1 MPDPEPAAPAPPTET
16 PAAGGAD
23 GAKAERPARV
33 YFSEMKPGDRADG
46 VFLINNVQLGTKRNG
61 DPFLKMMVSDRTAR
75 VAAKWWDRGPEMV
88 EKLPDPGVVRV
99 KGRMEEFGG
108 APQFVIDN
116 VFKADPRRIDY
127 AELLPSTDKDVGQ
140 MFADVASLLR
150 GMASPT
156 LLALAEAYLAD
167 AALMDALRRAPA
179 AMTFHHAYLGG
190 LLDHTLNAM
199 RAADAVC
206 GLYPG
211 LNRDLVIFG
220 IFVHDLAKTWELS
233 YDTAFDYTDG
243 GRLVGH
249 IVKSAMWVEQKAAE
263 AEKLTG
269 RAIPRD
275 VIDVL
280 EHTILAHHGE
290 LSLGFG
296 SAKSPATPEAWAIH
310 MIENMDA
317 KLTMALTACRW
328 DDSAATWTDYH
339 RAFDGK
345 LFRPDV
351 LAAADATTASVEPA
365 EETGGSPAALFGS

>member
-1 MPDPEPAAPAPPTET
+1 MSADTT
-16 PAAGGAD
+16 P
-23 GAKAERPARV
+23 PARPPRV
-33 YFSEMKPGDRADG
+33 FFSEMKPGDRADG

-61 DPFLKMMVSDRTAR
+61 EPFLKMMVSDRTGR

-88 EKLPDPGVVRV
+88 ERLPDPGVVRV

-116 VFKADPRRIDY
+116 VFQADPRRIDY
-127 AELLPSTDKDVGQ
+127 SELLPSTDKNVGQ
-140 MFADVASLLR
+140 MWANCEAMLR
-150 GMASPT
+150 GLSSPT
-156 LLALAEAYLAD
+156 LRDLAAAYLDD
-167 AALMDALRRAPA
+167 AALMEDFRRAPA

-199 RAADAVC
+199 RSADAVC

-220 IFVHDLAKTWELS
+220 VFVHDLAKTWELS

-249 IVKSAMWVEQKAAE
+249 VVKSAMWVEAKAKRAE
-263 AEKLTG
+263 EMTG
-269 RAIPRD
+269 RAVPRD
-275 VIDVL
+275 VVEAV
-280 EHTILAHHGE
+280 EHLILAHHGE
-290 LSLGFG
+290 HSLGFG
-296 SAKSPATPEAWAIH
+296 SAKSPATPEAWAVH
-310 MIENMDA
+310 MIENLDA
-317 KLTMALTACRW
+317 KLTMAL
-328 DDSAATWTDYH
+328 AATRWEGGGTGRWTDYH

-351 LAAADATTASVEPA
+351 VAEADAARADSPAKPAEPAAADETSPA
-365 EETGGSPAALFGS
+365 EAAPQVEESSSALF